1 MTDLVKD
8 AKLFATQA
16 HQRIGHRRKYTSQ
29 PYEVHLREVGKI
41 VSSVTDDPQMI
52 AAAWLHDTVED
63 TAATHR
69 DIEQNFGPEVGQL
82 VRELTDVSK
91 PSDGNRAIRKSLD
104 REHLRQASPRAKTIK
119 LADLIDNTRDIC
131 KHDPRFARTYYGEA
145 IELIEVLI
153 EGDPVLYKQA
163 KKELSRCA
171 EKLGLEPPP
180 GSMLD
185 MDDTLP
191 TASSG
196 FSQRRMQ
203 RLFNE
208 TFTAKDIAEPLLSF
222 DGDSQA
228 SSTRD
233 KMTELGIQVA
243 GIRDNGKVVGYV
255 WQDDLKGQ
263 LSSTHARQFG
273 RDQLVYGDASLSDV
287 ILVLTRY
294 EYCFISVLDAVTG
307 VVTKAELENPIIRMW
322 LFGMITMLEMAFAT
336 RIRAQWPND
345 SWVDFCSANR
355 LRKAEE
361 LYSERHRLN
370 QHTDLVDCLQLA
382 DKAQVLIN
390 DADYLSKFDI
400 SSKGQAD
407 KLIKS
412 ISSLRNNLA
421 HGQSIIAY
429 DWPQIVRM
437 TQRLEDIIARI

>member
-1 MTDLVKD
+1 MTDLVKQ

-16 HQRIGHRRKYTSQ
+16 HQRIGHRRKYTKQ

-41 VSSVTDDPQMI
+41 IASVTDDPQMI

-82 VRELTDVSK
+82 VKELTDISK
-91 PSDGNRAIRKSLD
+91 PSDGNRAIRKALD
-104 REHLRQASPRAKTIK
+104 REHLRHASPRAKTIK
-119 LADLIDNTRDIC
+119 LADLCDNTRDIC
-131 KHDPRFARTYYGEA
+131 KHDPRFARTYYSEA
-145 IELIEVLI
+145 IELIEVLT
-153 EGDPVLYKQA
+153 EGEPVLYNRA

-185 MDDTLP
+185 LEESLP

-196 FSQRRMQ
+196 FSQRRIQ

-222 DGDSQA
+222 DGNSQA
-228 SSTRD
+228 STTRK
-233 KMTELGIQVA
+233 KMTELDIQVA
-243 GIRDNGKVVGYV
+243 GIRDNGRVVGYV
-255 WQDDLKGQ
+255 WRNDLKGQ
-263 LSSTHARQFG
+263 SSCTHARQFG

-294 EYCFISVLDAVTG
+294 EHCFISVLDAVAG
-307 VVTKAELENPIIRMW
+307 VVTKAELESPIIRMW

-336 RIRAQWPND
+336 RIREQWPND
-345 SWVDFCSANR
+345 SWADLCSANR

-361 LYSERHRLN
+361 LYSERRRLN
-370 QHTDLVDCLQLA
+370 QHTDLVDCLQLG

-390 DADYLSKFDI
+390 DADYMSKFDI